1 MQTFSNYFC
10 MSCNR
15 TSTIIP
21 VLNLTDKKSS
31 ISVDDDSDNDS
42 CLLLCK
48 YYLLGIMLRAPA
60 KSIRMLSAVRVP
72 NQNVLKQ

>member
-1 MQTFSNYFC
+1 